1 MTLSQIKA
9 QIEALCRKYAPQ
21 LEVYRLSA
29 GDRQILR

>member
-9 QIEALCRKYAPQ
+9 QVEALCRKYAPE
-21 LEVYRLSA
+21 LEVYRPRA